1 MDESRSEVLDRIR
14 QYTVPELCDGLGEFE
29 AMDWGI
35 KPWIGKKRIL
45 GYALTVDV
53 PAGEGGI
60 IADAIHLVK
69 ENDVIVIAGKG
80 NLKSSY
86 WGDHRSL
93 CAKMMGAAGVVI
105 DGAFRDLE
113 GCEEVGL
120 PVYAKGLTCKTAG
133 KSGVGEINVPVICGG
148 ITICPGDIVVGD
160 INGVCVLKPD
170 DAEWVLERAERKVS
184 AQKRVVEEMER
195 TGQVI
200 TRIKWN

>member
-1 MDESRSEVLDRIR
+1 MDESRSEVLERIR

-29 AMDWGI
+29 SMDWDI
-35 KPWIGKKRIL
+35 KPWISRKRIL

-69 ENDVIVIAGKG
+69 EKDVIVIAGKG

-133 KSGVGEINVPVICGG
+133 KSGVGEIDVPVICGG

-160 INGVCVLKPD
+160 INGVCVLRPED
-170 DAEWVLERAERKVS
+170 IEWVLERTERKVS